1 MLKCCDVNQ
10 LLVPLCYF
18 MLDGRKDASKVGL
31 MYLCTFTALKLS
43 GERSFSVALNKPFQL
58 QQLLIDI
65 PVFTGCHADLL
76 IIVLHKLI
84 VSGSEKLSAL
94 YSCFLTII
102 CNISPYCKSLSS
114 VASIKLINLLQLF
127 VSPKFLFAAESNH
140 MYVSMLLESLNN
152 IIQYQYEGNAQM
164 IYSIIRRKEIFD
176 SISELTLPAALRDAR
191 SITQIG
197 NNEGTSRSAVA
208 ALALAAA
215 ENKCHEA
222 AAEEG
227 DSIEPCV
234 DATPT
239 ELISTTSKLS
249 NAEHAGKIPSDV
261 KYTRNTSNNSNSNS
275 HFMPS
280 DEWLQAMKDELP
292 LTTIARLLKSLLPQI
307 VDSFGKKNDFN
318 SDEKLVAPPHR
329 HPQVPAQQVHLPVVH
344 RLPVG
349 SDLYLQSSEHCHV
362 RRQACQAIHRTD
374 HVASTRSIDR
384 SSSLSPTPFLLP
396 VVG

>member
-1 MLKCCDVNQ
+1 
-10 LLVPLCYF
+10 
-18 MLDGRKDASKVGL
+18 
-31 MYLCTFTALKLS
+31 
-43 GERSFSVALNKPFQL
+43 
-58 QQLLIDI
+58 
-65 PVFTGCHADLL
+65 VFTGCHADLL

-140 MYVSMLLESLNN
+140 MYVSMILESLNN

-176 SISELTLPAALRDAR
+176 SISELTLPAALRDAH
-191 SITQIG
+191 SMTQIG
-197 NNEGTSRSAVA
+197 DNGGTNRSATA

-215 ENKCHEA
+215 EDKSSHET

-227 DSIEPCV
+227 DSIEPCA

-249 NAEHAGKIPSDV
+249 NAASTAHADV
-261 KYTRNTSNNSNSNS
+261 KHSRSTSNSSSS

-280 DEWLQAMKDELP
+280 DEWLQAM
-292 LTTIARLLKSLLPQI
+292 
-307 VDSFGKKNDFN
+307 
-318 SDEKLVAPPHR
+318 
-329 HPQVPAQQVHLPVVH
+329 
-344 RLPVG
+344 
-349 SDLYLQSSEHCHV
+349 
-362 RRQACQAIHRTD
+362 RTSY
-374 HVASTRSIDR
+374 H
-384 SSSLSPTPFLLP
+384 
-396 VVG
+396 